1 MEKRL
6 FVGNLSYSLSQEEMA
21 DLFAQY
27 GTVESAKILTD
38 RETGRSKGFGFV
50 EMASPEEAQECIA
63 KLNGYD
69 LQGRKVSV
77 SIARPQAPRDN
88 SNSGGGRSFGNRQ
101 RY

>member
-6 FVGNLSYSLSQEEMA
+6 FVGNLSYNLAQDEMA
-21 DLFAQY
+21 NLFAQY

-50 EMASPEEAQECIA
+50 EMATPEEAQECIS

-69 LQGRKVSV
+69 FQGRKMSV

-88 SNSGGGRSFGNRQ
+88 NRSFGGNRQ

>member
-6 FVGNLSYSLSQEEMA
+6 FVGNLSYNLAQEEMA

-50 EMASPEEAQECIA
+50 EMSSPEEAQECIS

-69 LQGRKVSV
+69 FQGRKMSV

-88 SNSGGGRSFGNRQ
+88 NRSFGGRPRN
-101 RY
+101 